1 MKKRKLN
8 LFLNIAV
15 ICLCCAS
22 ICFGVYSA
30 KTASLN
36 VSGTIGFNAHNC
48 SVEVSGT
55 YSCYEQETGLQITD
69 SALWS
74 SVFTVGGADASNTQ
88 VSKSIDK
95 VLTFS
100 DLNGSATGGNASYEQ
115 QATIKLKIINKSDF
129 AISVNTSKPIF
140 SNATTSQYVKTGVDV
155 SEVILAKS
163 EECYIT
169 YTFTLTISADTVEIN
184 SVNGGYSIDISF
196 NKSTSSDYTVPTNL
210 YVVNANVENINQS
223 WFDEKK
229 KTYEGIKITNGV
241 KFTLTQE
248 DNIELKDF
256 VIVCE
261 SGEINLQGGTLT
273 VNVNSYILINGAGFD
288 ILNGTIIA
296 KVSNVIRVIDSA
308 STYNTISQCG
318 FDNQVQDSTMF
329 YIKNSKLT
337 LNGCMMS
344 DGSKKFNIQ
353 LKNGSE
359 LYLNDCYFDSTSY
372 SITKDSSSKCYIDGE
387 EK

>member
-8 LFLNIAV
+8 LFLNVAV
-15 ICLCCAS
+15 ICLCFAS

-55 YSCYEQETGLQITD
+55 YSCYEQETGSQITD

-74 SVFTVGGADASNTQ
+74 SAFTVGGADASNTQ
-88 VSKSIDK
+88 ISKSIDK

-115 QATIKLKIINKSDF
+115 QATIKLKIVNKSDF
-129 AISVNTSKPIF
+129 TISVNTSKPIF

-184 SVNGGYSIDISF
+184 SVNGGYTIDITF
-196 NKSTSSDYTVPTNL
+196 NKSTSSDSVPTNL
-210 YVVNANVENINQS
+210 FVVDSNTENVDQS

-241 KFTLTQE
+241 KFTLTQG

-261 SGEINLQGGTLT
+261 SGKIYLQGGTLA
-273 VNVNSYILINGAGFD
+273 VNANSYILINGAGFD

-308 STYNTISQCG
+308 STSNTISQCS

-359 LYLNDCYFDSTSY
+359 LYLNACYFDSTSY
-372 SITKDSSSKCYIDGE
+372 SITKDSSSKYYIDGE